1 MNYRK
6 LLLDFRL
13 RRKDTLCCARI
24 EIVPS
29 IASYVANATCFLSDI
44 LPGCSSRRA
53 TELCGEYSLS
63 RQVSRAISFETD
75 RCQYSGVESCAL
87 E

>member
-29 IASYVANATCFLSDI
+29 IASYVAKRNL
-44 LPGCSSRRA
+44 LPFRHFAR
-53 TELCGEYSLS
+53 LF
-63 RQVSRAISFETD
+63 VHF
-75 RCQYSGVESCAL
+75 
-87 E
+87 

>member
-44 LPGCSSRRA
+44 LPGCSSTFKQASNRTMRRVF
-53 TELCGEYSLS
+53 TLS
-63 RQVSRAISFETD
+63 PSFESD
-75 RCQYSGVESCAL
+75 MF
-87 E
+87 